1 MTHFQEQFL
10 RYLNAGIPIIYVDS
24 FEAEKV
30 KELIQEIICK
40 RRLAEINLYDMD
52 FGDNLS
58 LEKQLAGMLES
69 YVDNFEDTSIILV
82 RDMGFLLE
90 SPCLISLLKLLAEK
104 SGLEHGGFNIVL
116 VEKGWQIPQAL
127 RKFSCQIWL
136 DKLEHNDIIK
146 IINSFCAE
154 HDCNLLLP
162 SLLNALAEALSGYT
176 EYEIRRVLRCVYAD
190 GGEITLADLQLIKT
204 KKVMKV

>member
-69 YVDNFEDTSIILV
+69 YVDNFEDTSIILI

-136 DKLEHNDIIK
+136 DKLELNDIIK

-162 SLLNALAEALSGYT
+162 SLLNALATALSGYT

>member
-69 YVDNFEDTSIILV
+69 YVDNFEDTSNTRV
-82 RDMGFLLE
+82 F
-90 SPCLISLLKLLAEK
+90 A
-104 SGLEHGGFNIVL
+104 
-116 VEKGWQIPQAL
+116 
-127 RKFSCQIWL
+127 
-136 DKLEHNDIIK
+136 
-146 IINSFCAE
+146 
-154 HDCNLLLP
+154 P
-162 SLLNALAEALSGYT
+162 SLKRRNRKSSAE
-176 EYEIRRVLRCVYAD
+176 
-190 GGEITLADLQLIKT
+190 
-204 KKVMKV
+204 